1 MGAFVEQCVDFS
13 IAEIGAFQSF
23 VDGFNGL
30 KGIHWGFIDLIGL
43 GTELFAELLDQRG
56 DHHLGKRIH
65 GNHLNINLVLHV
77 IELCH
82 ESFQLFHL
90 LRIQLRYALVRLFF
104 YQAFEQSEQL
114 FQFFSEILVVHTQ
127 SFFCYV
133 KYNAKEKIFF
143 EISVFSDKISDFCGM
158 EFTTIKIQL
167 GESVAW
173 VNLDRPEV
181 RNALN
186 PKMIG
191 ELTEAFGWLGSRDD
205 IRVIV
210 LKGNG
215 KSFCAG
221 ADLAYMKDMA
231 GYSYEQNM
239 ADAERLSKLF
249 QTIYFCDKAV
259 ITVVH
264 GACIG
269 GANGIVAASD
279 IVIAE
284 DKTKFAFSEVRLGI
298 TPATISPFVVRRIGQ
313 TAAKE
318 LMLTGRLFYA
328 EEACKFRLVNTVV
341 DEARLID
348 VERQYIEHF
357 MHASPDAVAECKR
370 LLRLVDG
377 SDNPMDPLFRQTSGI
392 IASQRVS
399 KAGQEGMT
407 AFFEKR
413 KPEWE

>member
-1 MGAFVEQCVDFS
+1 M
-13 IAEIGAFQSF
+13 
-23 VDGFNGL
+23 
-30 KGIHWGFIDLIGL
+30 
-43 GTELFAELLDQRG
+43 
-56 DHHLGKRIH
+56 HLSGKKR
-65 GNHLNINLVLHV
+65 ND
-77 IELCH
+77 
-82 ESFQLFHL
+82 
-90 LRIQLRYALVRLFF
+90 
-104 YQAFEQSEQL
+104 
-114 FQFFSEILVVHTQ
+114 
-127 SFFCYV
+127 
-133 KYNAKEKIFF
+133 KYHAKEKIFF
-143 EISVFSDKISDFCGM
+143 EIEVISDKISEFCGM
-158 EFTTIKIQL
+158 EFTTIKVQL

-181 RNALN
+181 RNALD
-186 PKMIG
+186 PKMIH
-191 ELTEAFGWLGSRDD
+191 ELTEAVAWLGSRDD

-221 ADLAYMKDMA
+221 ADLSYMKAMA
-231 GYSYEQNM
+231 GYSYEENL
-239 ADAERLSKLF
+239 ADAEKLSKLF
-249 QTIYFCDKAV
+249 QTLYFCDKAI

-298 TPATISPFVVRRIGQ
+298 TPATISPFVVRRIGH

-328 EEACKFRLVNTVV
+328 EEAQRFHLVNAVV
-341 DEARLID
+341 DEARLVD
-348 VERQYIEHF
+348 MERQYIEHF
-357 MHASPDAVAECKR
+357 MHTSPDAVAECKR

-377 SDNPMDPLFRQTSGI
+377 SEGPYDPVFAQTSAL
-392 IASQRVS
+392 IARQRVS
-399 KAGQEGMT
+399 EAGQEGMA

-413 KPEWE
+413 KPSWET

>member
-1 MGAFVEQCVDFS
+1 MP
-13 IAEIGAFQSF
+13 
-23 VDGFNGL
+23 
-30 KGIHWGFIDLIGL
+30 H
-43 GTELFAELLDQRG
+43 
-56 DHHLGKRIH
+56 GK
-65 GNHLNINLVLHV
+65 
-77 IELCH
+77 
-82 ESFQLFHL
+82 
-90 LRIQLRYALVRLFF
+90 Y
-104 YQAFEQSEQL
+104 Y
-114 FQFFSEILVVHTQ
+114 
-127 SFFCYV
+127 
-133 KYNAKEKIFF
+133 AKEKIFS
-143 EISVFSDKISDFCGM
+143 EISMFSDKISDFCDM
-158 EFTTIKIQL
+158 EFKTIKIQL
-167 GESVAW
+167 GESMAW

-186 PKMIG
+186 PEMIR
-191 ELTEAFGWLGSRDD
+191 ELTEAFGWLSSRDD

-221 ADLAYMKDMA
+221 ADLAYMKAMA
-231 GYSYEQNM
+231 GYTHEQNV

-284 DKTKFAFSEVRLGI
+284 AKTKFAFSEVRLGI
-298 TPATISPFVVRRIGQ
+298 TPATISPFVVRRIGH

-328 EEACKFRLVNTVV
+328 EEAQRFQLVNAVV
-341 DEARLID
+341 DESRLID
-348 VERQYIEHF
+348 MERQYIEHF
-357 MHASPDAVAECKR
+357 MHTSPDAVAECKQ

-377 SDNPMDPLFRQTSGI
+377 SNDTIDPLFHQTSMI
-392 IASQRVS
+392 IAQQRIS

-413 KPEWE
+413 QPEWEG